1 MSAIGTDRQI
11 GANFQRTARVLRPQ
25 PDHPIAVDDQIGRL
39 GFHVQVETG
48 IPPPLLGQEIQ
59 EIPLRHQRDVF
70 ADRREMAEIGE
81 LNLGVADQPA
91 QCLHLGVQTLR
102 GLVGN
107 TEVQLADFSH
117 LPTVC
122 KYIAL
127 MPQWDFLNF
136 LAEQGRRYPGFDLH
150 METEATDLIVDGDR
164 VVGLRAQNP
173 SGPLEVRADLAIG
186 ADGRH
191 STVRE
196 RAGFQVTNLGAPMDV
211 LWMRLSRHP
220 NDPEQTGGFIN
231 YGHMLV
237 TLNRGDYWQCAFV
250 IRKNGYDMVRARGLD
265 AFRAEITRLA
275 PYLADR
281 VQELKDWDEIKL
293 LTVVVD
299 RLEKWWRLGLLCIG
313 DAAHAMSPIGG
324 VGVNLAVQDA
334 VSAANIL
341 ALPLR
346 EGRLT
351 TDDLAAVQRRRT
363 LPMKVIQAMQ
373 IGVQSRVI
381 DPLLD
386 SEKPIT
392 APWAVTLF
400 NRFPVLRR
408 IPARII
414 GIGVR
419 PEHVHSPQLN
429 KPVGA

>member
-1 MSAIGTDRQI
+1 MNA
-11 GANFQRTARVLRPQ
+11 GALQTNCC
-25 PDHPIAVDDQIGRL
+25 IAGGGPAGIML
-39 GFHVQVETG
+39 GFLLARAGVRTVVLERHKDFFRDFRGDTIHPSTLQIMHELGLLDAFLRLPHQKVQS
-48 IPPPLLGQEIQ
+48 LQ
-59 EIPLRHQRDVF
+59 
-70 ADRREMAEIGE
+70 
-81 LNLGVADQPA
+81 
-91 QCLHLGVQTLR
+91 
-102 GLVGN
+102 GLVGD

-122 KYIAL
+122 KFIAL

-136 LAEQGRRYPGFDLH
+136 LAEQGRLYPGFDLH
-150 METEATDLIVDGDR
+150 METDATDLIVKADR
-164 VVGLRAQNP
+164 VVGLRANSP
-173 SGPLEVRADLAIG
+173 AGPIEIHADLIVG

-196 RAGFQVTNLGAPMDV
+196 RAGFAVTNLGAPMDV
-211 LWMRLSRHP
+211 LWMRRARRADDL
-220 NDPEQTGGFIN
+220 EQTGGFIN
-231 YGHMLV
+231 YGHLLV

-250 IRKNGYDMVRARGLD
+250 IRKDGYDMVRARGLD
-265 AFRAEITRLA
+265 AFRAEIARLA
-275 PYLADR
+275 PSLADR
-281 VQELKDWDEIKL
+281 VQQLKGWDDIKL

-299 RLEKWWRLGLLCIG
+299 RLEQWWRPGLLCIG

-334 VSAANIL
+334 VAAANVL
-341 ALPLR
+341 AVPLR
-346 EGRLT
+346 NGRLT

-363 LPMKVIQAMQ
+363 LPMKVIQSIQ

-400 NRFPVLRR
+400 NRFPILRR
-408 IPARII
+408 IPARIV

-419 PEHVHSPQLN
+419 PEHVHSPQL
-429 KPVGA
+429 KEPVGALAQS